1 MDKKGAIVIIEENLE
16 DRCLFAK
23 LFFELKVSNEILY
36 FDSLAE
42 AEEALCSLQISPFI
56 FFVNVLQFQEDHK
69 NQNLENHKDICH
81 KFECPC
87 LFFSVLFPNCF
98 VIDTYSSPTQSYF
111 VNPYSEEKFK
121 AALSSILQFWNG
133 KTTKKTTIEKEKK
146 QKQNL

>member
-56 FFVNVLQFQEDHK
+56 FL
-69 NQNLENHKDICH
+69 LM
-81 KFECPC
+81 
-87 LFFSVLFPNCF
+87 FFSFR
-98 VIDTYSSPTQSYF
+98 
-111 VNPYSEEKFK
+111 
-121 AALSSILQFWNG
+121 
-133 KTTKKTTIEKEKK
+133 KTTKIKI
-146 QKQNL
+146 